1 VALSHYLLILFSI
14 HSLFN
19 DAMMIDK
26 KIIAAWLMAL
36 TLSSAIAC
44 AAPFV
49 PKTENEVVD
58 QLPGNAGKAAASASA
73 RESRRA
79 KVVLNQNRKNLDLAL
94 HVAQL
99 NIRRARTESDPR
111 YLGQAEAALAPWL
124 NDARP
129 PVTVLVLRANIRQ
142 SLHQFASARSDLEE
156 VVAREPGNAQAW
168 LTLATVAQVTGDI
181 VGARKSCNQLIALV
195 TPPVHVACVAA
206 IDGNSGRA
214 KDAAASLAR
223 SLQLSPGISRDLRA
237 WIATLQAELAE
248 RAGQDAAADK
258 FYRQALT
265 FDKRDAYT
273 MAAFAD
279 FLLDHNRA
287 RDVLQLIQAG
297 TDTDILLLRRV
308 LAATLLK
315 RADAPEMADKLAA
328 RYDAAR
334 ARGDQLHLREEARF
348 LLHVRRQPAAA
359 LKLAAKNWQV
369 QKEPADLRILLE
381 SANAAK
387 QHAEAQIALAW
398 LDDTRLEGRILA
410 RLAAQARQL

>member
-1 VALSHYLLILFSI
+1 MQTKQKLIAIFFAALWLNTL
-14 HSLFN
+14 
-19 DAMMIDK
+19 DAH
-26 KIIAAWLMAL
+26 
-36 TLSSAIAC
+36 

-49 PKTENEVVD
+49 PKTDNEVVD
-58 QLPGNAGKAAASASA
+58 QLPGNVGKVAASASA

-79 KVVLNQNRKNLDLAL
+79 QAVLNQNRKNLDLAL

-111 YLGQAEAALAPWL
+111 HLGQAEAALAPWL
-124 NDARP
+124 SDVRP
-129 PVTVLVLRANIRQ
+129 PVATLVLRANIRQ
-142 SLHQFASARSDLEE
+142 SLHQFGPARADLEE

-181 VGARKSCNQLIALV
+181 ASARMSCNRLVALV
-195 TPPVHVACVAA
+195 TPPIHVACVAA
-206 IDGNSGRA
+206 INGNAGRA

-248 RAGQDAAADK
+248 RAGQDAAAEK
-258 FYRQALT
+258 FYRQALVL
-265 FDKRDAYT
+265 DKRDAYT
-273 MAAFAD
+273 IAAYAD
-279 FLLDHNRA
+279 YLLDQHRA
-287 RDVLQLIQAG
+287 PEVLRLIPAETG
-297 TDTDILLLRRV
+297 TDILLLRRAI
-308 LAATLLK
+308 AAISLN
-315 RADAPEMADKLAA
+315 RADASVMADKLAA

-348 LLHVRRQPAAA
+348 LLLVRRQPAEA
-359 LKLAAKNWQV
+359 LKLAMKNWQV

-387 QHAEAQIALAW
+387 QRTEAQTALAW
-398 LDDTRLEGRILA
+398 LDDTKLEGRTLT
-410 RLAAQARQL
+410 RLAAEARKL